1 MNYIYD
7 VVLNFNKEYYDFF
20 EWNEEDNFL
29 HLKKIPI
36 IRISTK
42 KLILFL
48 TKKIKLNEDIIK
60 SIENKTETY
69 KFNDYNNYFCILSDN
84 INSIACEFNKNGT
97 LLKVSSMLLDEE
109 NEANDLSKKLPLTK
123 LNLTI
128 IKDNKKQNFKTRE
141 EIMKEKFVKK
151 QIKNIFENQ
160 KYELLDY
167 IYYEFNGID
176 KKNKKIKDFIND
188 SRNLNKL
195 YALLKIISIN
205 NSINS

>member
-42 KLILFL
+42 ELILFL

-84 INSIACEFNKNGT
+84 INSIACEFNKNGN
-97 LLKVSSMLLDEE
+97 LLKISSMLLDEE

>member
-42 KLILFL
+42 ELILFL

-69 KFNDYNNYFCILSDN
+69 KFNDYNNYLCILSDN
-84 INSIACEFNKNGT
+84 INSIACEFNKNGN
-97 LLKVSSMLLDEE
+97 LLKISSMLLDEE
-109 NEANDLSKKLPLTK
+109 NEANNLSKKLPLTK

>member
-42 KLILFL
+42 ELILFL

-69 KFNDYNNYFCILSDN
+69 KFNDYNNYLCILSDN
-84 INSIACEFNKNGT
+84 INSIACEFNKNGN
-97 LLKVSSMLLDEE
+97 LLKISSMLLDEE